1 MYTLFFIFCRQL
13 YLHGSY
19 PTWLGRFMRCGAEP
33 RALAGSALLRA
44 IRCRG
49 VGLTGYVRYRAV
61 AVSGRNGA
69 APRSKKKRGILILL
83 SIPLIF
89 DSVF

>member
-1 MYTLFFIFCRQL
+1 
-13 YLHGSY
+13 
-19 PTWLGRFMRCGAEP
+19 MRCGAEP

-44 IRCRG
+44 IRCRR
-49 VGLTGYVRYRAV
+49 VGLTGYVRYRA
-61 AVSGRNGA
+61 AAMSGRNGT

-89 DSVF
+89 DSVFWLVVLYTVSSIK

>member
-1 MYTLFFIFCRQL
+1 MYTLFLFSAGSCSYTDHIR
-13 YLHGSY
+13 HGWDVLCAAARSR
-19 PTWLGRFMRCGAEP
+19 G
-33 RALAGSALLRA
+33 ALAGSALLCA

-49 VGLTGYVRYRAV
+49 VGLTGYVRYRA
-61 AVSGRNGA
+61 AAMPGRNGT

>member
-1 MYTLFFIFCRQL
+1 
-13 YLHGSY
+13 
-19 PTWLGRFMRCGAEP
+19 MRCGAEL
-33 RALAGSALLRA
+33 RALTGSALLRA

-49 VGLTGYVRYRAV
+49 VGLTGYVRYRAA
-61 AVSGRNGA
+61 AVSGRNGT
-69 APRSKKKRGILILL
+69 APRSKKKRGILILH